1 MTHDLLRD
9 APNQYVSETSQPM
22 CRRNDQIDMVIFCK
36 SADIQ
41 HRRAFRENR
50 LIFYVSETY
59 LAHELS
65 HFAFGSF
72 PGSPLQ
78 AGDIVNSSAFNRI
91 DVSEIRGVQ
100 QNDLRPKFLREADR
114 IPNTFPRATRKIY
127 GDEDCLKS
135 DPAPFFDS
143 TPLSRVMR
151 IGHGECCTIL
161 SAVLPRKTCFNPV
174 RP

>member
-1 MTHDLLRD
+1 
-9 APNQYVSETSQPM
+9 
-22 CRRNDQIDMVIFCK
+22 MVIFCK

-41 HRRAFRENR
+41 HRRAFRENS

-78 AGDIVNSSAFNRI
+78 AGDIVNSRAFNRI

-100 QNDLRPKFLREADR
+100 QNDLRPNSFAKLIAYRTPSREQLEKSTGTR
-114 IPNTFPRATRKIY
+114 IVLNLDA
-127 GDEDCLKS
+127 
-135 DPAPFFDS
+135 APFFDS

-174 RP
+174 ARELASQ